1 MLFGELLSEKFI
13 AVHADIIDEPVGCYF
28 FEFDG
33 CFFEGEETCPLFVFS
48 HLLYYNGGDI

>member
-1 MLFGELLSEKFI
+1 M
-13 AVHADIIDEPVGCYF
+13 HADIIDESVGSYF

-33 CFFEGEETCPLFVFS
+33 SFFEGEETCPLFVFS